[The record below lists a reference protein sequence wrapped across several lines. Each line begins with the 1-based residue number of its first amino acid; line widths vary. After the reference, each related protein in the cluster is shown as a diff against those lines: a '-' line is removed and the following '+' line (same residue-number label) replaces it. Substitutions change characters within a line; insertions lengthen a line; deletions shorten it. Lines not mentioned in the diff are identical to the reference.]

1 MNITPAGLASA
12 FPAGLAGSAG
22 SVKKTKG
29 QGEMRLEG
37 KIALITGG
45 SKGIGKAIA
54 KVYAREGAKI
64 FICARDE
71 SELEKTA
78 AEIRSSKGEVS
89 YAAVDLG
96 NPGDIERLVQRVQE
110 TYGTVHVLVNNASVL
125 GPRVPIL
132 QYSLAA
138 WEEVLRVNI
147 TAVFLL
153 SRDIAKIMLG
163 NKQGSIINVSSGV
176 GRTGKAR
183 WGAYAVSKFGVEG
196 FTQVLADE
204 LNEDGIRVN
213 AVNPAG
219 TRTAMRAAA
228 YPEEDPLSL
237 PTPDEI
243 TGVFVYLASDE
254 SRDVT
259 GKSFNARD
267 WLEKSR

>member
-1 MNITPAGLASA
+1 LAVAAG
-12 FPAGLAGSAG
+12 GT
-22 SVKKTKG
+22 KK
-29 QGEMRLEG
+29 LEG
-37 KIALITGG
+37 KVALVTGG
-45 SKGIGKAIA
+45 SKGIGRAIA
-54 KVYAREGAKI
+54 KAYAGEGAKV
-64 FICARDE
+64 FICARGE
-71 SELEKTA
+71 TELKRTA
-78 AEIRSSKGEVS
+78 AEIRPSGGEIS
-89 YAAVDLG
+89 YAVVDLAEPDG
-96 NPGDIERLVQRVQE
+96 VERLVQEAQKA
-110 TYGTVHVLVNNASVL
+110 YGTVHVLVNNASLL
-125 GPRVPIL
+125 GPRVPL
-132 QYSLAA
+132 VQYPLDA
-138 WEEVLRVNI
+138 WEEVLRVNL

-153 SRDIAKIMLG
+153 SREVAAIMMR

-196 FTQVLADE
+196 LTHVLADE
-204 LNEDGIRVN
+204 LRGDGIRVN

-259 GKSFNARD
+259 GKSLDARD
-267 WLEKSR
+267 WLGKTR